1 MVTPLANMPYE
12 EQLEFKFNLSHDI
25 MLYIIRKLNY
35 ANVYDTFCYNV
46 LQKVLPAPS
55 ITAYR
60 NKCEFTIGYSKSKDQ
75 FRKEKKLREE
85 ALEKLNE
92 GEEENKEVSLS
103 KSIIAGFINGK
114 MNNGYRVLPIEGC
127 KNLSLNTI
135 NVVKYFEEFVNE
147 FGLFFF

>member
-1 MVTPLANMPYE
+1 M
-12 EQLEFKFNLSHDI
+12 
-25 MLYIIRKLNY
+25 
-35 ANVYDTFCYNV
+35 
-46 LQKVLPAPS
+46 PAPS

-85 ALEKLNE
+85 VLEKQKLNE
-92 GEEENKEVSLS
+92 GEEKKEKEEVALS

-147 FGLFFF
+147 FGWFFFNFFKFL